1 MAKKKNK
8 KYKQKEHI
16 EERPPKEPLP
26 LKELMKRSLLVGFAA
41 LLVLVVAGIMIM
53 IKVGEVDRFMEAR
66 ELTVDAAIEGAT
78 LEEWDQARLDAE
90 DNNIV
95 WCMNTADGSH
105 VGRAGD
111 IRGNA
116 KSDTWRRLCDGY
128 GPNVYPD
135 HKRTHTR
142 IWEPQNPDEGEEF
155 VIATWNRRGHGK
167 WLQPVKAKAIVIVE
181 TFNPG
186 AIVAVDSI
194 DNYYSMDESKTV
206 MGPMKKTRLWS
217 GAMKPIK
224 KSRVSVIRLKD
235 PVGIATV
242 RLVLDTK
249 QARGYNNIDT
259 IGLLTE

>member
-1 MAKKKNK
+1 MAKKQNK
-8 KYKQKEHI
+8 KSQQKKHTKE
-16 EERPPKEPLP
+16 PSPKEPLP
-26 LKELMKRSLLVGFAA
+26 LKELMKRLLLVGVAA

-53 IKVGEVDRFMEAR
+53 TKVGEVDRFMEAR
-66 ELTVDAAIEGAT
+66 ELTVDTVIEGAT
-78 LEEWDQARLDAE
+78 LEEWDQARLETE
-90 DNNIV
+90 DDDIV

-142 IWEPQNPDEGEEF
+142 IWEPQNPDQGEEF
-155 VIATWNRRGHGK
+155 VIGTWDRKVHDK
-167 WLQPVKAKAIVIVE
+167 WLQSVKAKAIVIVE

-186 AIVAVDSI
+186 AIVAVDAI
-194 DNYYSMDESKTV
+194 DNYYNMDESKNV
-206 MGPMKKTRLWS
+206 MGPMKTTRLWS

-224 KSRVSVIRLKD
+224 KSRVNVIRLKN
-235 PVGIATV
+235 PVEIATV

-249 QARGYNNIDT
+249 QAQGYNNIDT